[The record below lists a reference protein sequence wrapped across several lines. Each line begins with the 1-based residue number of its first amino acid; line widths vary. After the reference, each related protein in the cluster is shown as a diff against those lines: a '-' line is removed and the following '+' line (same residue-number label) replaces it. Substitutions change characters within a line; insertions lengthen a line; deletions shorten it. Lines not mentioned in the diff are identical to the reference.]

1 MKSRFEL
8 PNGFVS
14 AAHGAILEH
23 LRQRSAPSEQ
33 VPDPEELATTLQVAL
48 WASVL
53 RVEERPVKFMINLR
67 PRGSTRAIPLQSSV
81 ELEAAQLATLSTAT
95 LPGVSAVHVGRGAQR
110 LEILGI
116 DTLQTEPSAVQ
127 IDVQGAATVAIKAGS
142 ATVAFISGSEAELID
157 PAVYSRNLFVDAS
170 PHGDADADAER
181 EQRFRDIARAMHGQ
195 VRGGTLLVLC
205 NHGESLPLGAF
216 SESLEAHHALQR
228 PFDGLR
234 EIDAE
239 ESDLLQLLQAAAS
252 GSEARALLLRL
263 RAAELS
269 HSQYLAGVVRTTA
282 LDGAAVVSSAGALL
296 AFGCKVRLTNTPQ
309 IRRTRPTLAPFQYV
323 KLTDFG
329 GTRHQSAAR
338 FVGRHSGTR
347 AIICSQD
354 GTISI
359 LNHAGPNEVE
369 CLEHAEWTF

>member
-1 MKSRFEL
+1 MTSTFEL
-8 PNGFVS
+8 PRDFVS
-14 AAHGAILEH
+14 AAHGAILGH
-23 LRQRSAPSEQ
+23 LKERGAASDLVPSRE
-33 VPDPEELATTLQVAL
+33 DLAATLQIAL

-53 RVEERPVKFMINLR
+53 RVEDRPVKFVINLR
-67 PRGSTRAIPLQSSV
+67 PLGSTRAIPLRSSI
-81 ELEAAQLATLSTAT
+81 ELSASQLAALSTAT
-95 LPGVSAVHVGRGAQR
+95 LPGVSAVHVGRGEQR

-116 DTLQTEPSAVQ
+116 DTLQVEPSAVQ
-127 IDVQGAATVAIKAGS
+127 IEVQGAATVAIKAGS
-142 ATVAFISGSEAELID
+142 ATVAFISGREAEILD
-157 PAVYSRNLFVDAS
+157 PEVYSRNLFVDRVS
-170 PHGDADADAER
+170 PTDDNDYSDR

-195 VRGGTLLVLC
+195 VRGGTLLVLSC
-205 NHGESLPLGAF
+205 SAAGRPLSDL
-216 SESLEAHHALQR
+216 SEALEAHHELER

-239 ESDLLQLLQAAAS
+239 ESDLLLSLQAAAS
-252 GSEARALLLRL
+252 GSEARSLLLRL

-282 LDGAAVVSSAGALL
+282 LDGAAVVSCDGALQ
-296 AFGCKVRLTNTPQ
+296 AFGCKIRLTNTPQ
-309 IRRTRPTLAPFQYV
+309 IRRTRPTVAPVQCV

-338 FVGRHSGTR
+338 FVGRHPGTR

-359 LNHAGPNEVE
+359 LNHLGADLVD